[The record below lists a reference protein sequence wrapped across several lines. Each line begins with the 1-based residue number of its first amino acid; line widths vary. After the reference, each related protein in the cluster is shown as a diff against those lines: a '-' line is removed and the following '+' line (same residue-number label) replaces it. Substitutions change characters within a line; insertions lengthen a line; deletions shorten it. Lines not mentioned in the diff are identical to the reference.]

1 MNNIKSFY
9 PSLIAVLVLLA
20 PLLVACG
27 SGEEESDATESSSDL
42 YQQIMSQSGASETA
56 VDVTPSPILVNN
68 EKEAV
73 RKLWVYLT
81 TCISI
86 DISDL
91 QAEVAGDSE
100 WIVMPTEKSPQ
111 EFGAWRVN
119 SKGKI
124 SWHNNRAKLWEE
136 YIASECDPAIMTP
149 AATDVLNES
158 DAVSAVWTQLA
169 KCNPELPLKE
179 LTAQKNRK
187 TGSWVVVTSL
197 KSQDDYGVWSVE
209 RDASIK
215 PLNDRAV
222 DVKDALKLVETGR
235 ASDANTDMAAQCS
248 PVIRTDEESVNRIWS
263 HLSACYP
270 TLDKKK
276 EVETTWDPGTHRWV
290 TVTILDESST
300 DPAPV
305 WNVDRSGAVTP
316 VNDSAVAANKRV
328 SMDSC

>member
-1 MNNIKSFY
+1 
-9 PSLIAVLVLLA
+9 LVLLVT
-20 PLLVACG
+20 LLVACG
-27 SGEEESDATESSSDL
+27 GGEGEGDATESSSEL
-42 YQQIMSQSGASETA
+42 YEQIMSQSGVSQSA
-56 VDVTPSPILVNN
+56 VVETPSPILVNN
-68 EKEAV
+68 ENEAV

-86 DISDL
+86 DINDL
-91 QAEVAGDSE
+91 QAEVAGENE
-100 WIVMPTEKSPQ
+100 WIVMPAEKSPQ

-119 SKGKI
+119 SEGI
-124 SWHNNRAKLWEE
+124 VNSHNGRAKLWGE
-136 YIASECDPAIMTP
+136 YLESSCDPSIMTP

-169 KCNPELPLKE
+169 KCNPELPIKE

-215 PLNDRAV
+215 PLNDRAAA
-222 DVKDALKLVETGR
+222 VKDALKLVETGR

-248 PVIRTDEESVNRIWS
+248 PVIRTDEESVNRVWS

-276 EVETTWDPGTHRWV
+276 AVETTWDPGMHRWV
-290 TVTILDESST
+290 TVTILDESLS
-300 DPAPV
+300 DSAPV
-305 WNVDRSGAVTP
+305 WYVARNGTVTP
-316 VNDSAVAANKRV
+316 VNNSAVAANKRV
-328 SMDSC
+328 LMDTC